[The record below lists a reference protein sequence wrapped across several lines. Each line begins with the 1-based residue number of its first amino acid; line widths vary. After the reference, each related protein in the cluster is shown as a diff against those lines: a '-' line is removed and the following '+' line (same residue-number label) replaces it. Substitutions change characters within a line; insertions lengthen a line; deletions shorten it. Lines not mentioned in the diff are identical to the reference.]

1 MQLLP
6 HGTPVLHLTAPV
18 LGAADFPDFIAAM
31 GVAAIVAMPG
41 LAAVV
46 GQGMNLP
53 LASLQ
58 RAVAA
63 FAGAALAAAG
73 QAPNLPVFGSL
84 QDLASA
90 VEANASAATAA
101 IIMKRMARGLPCNP
115 LQH

>member
-63 FAGAALAAAG
+63 FGAALAAAG
-73 QAPNLPVFGSL
+73 QAPNLPVFGAL

-90 VEANASAATAA
+90 VEANARPATPA
-101 IIMKRMARGLPCNP
+101 ITVK
-115 LQH
+115 